1 MRNVRLRC
9 VASYC
14 RAGCSDQSAGPQ
26 GIIPWR
32 PSRPLAYHDRVR
44 RFGARRSP
52 GHDRPSRSNDHRPG
66 RNGHVRLALR
76 RFRVSNAIKIFQGR
90 FGRVALL
97 DMSAP
102 LVGHAHHHCHIL
114 LKAGGAD
121 SAFSVRGET
130 APLTDD
136 SAVLVNAW
144 EHHAYIHPVAPG
156 ERTLILA
163 LYIEPNWLAEIQR
176 SLAMSGHP
184 RFFPQSCVRVTAATR
199 KITEEFVLELWWADE
214 VSPSRLEQLLFN
226 LIISVVEGYSGW
238 RDLVSLLRSKPPV
251 ATDPRIRQAITLMRQ
266 DVGRELDMDSLAA
279 QAGLSRAH
287 FFALFQRDTQ
297 VTPLV
302 YANVLRFE
310 AAVQRLT
317 QTQASV
323 GDVAH
328 GLGFSAPGHFSRF
341 FRQHLGITPSDYRRV
356 VNLFEPP
363 KSDAAPPAPVI

>member
-1 MRNVRLRC
+1 M
-9 VASYC
+9 
-14 RAGCSDQSAGPQ
+14 
-26 GIIPWR
+26 
-32 PSRPLAYHDRVR
+32 
-44 RFGARRSP
+44 
-52 GHDRPSRSNDHRPG
+52 
-66 RNGHVRLALR
+66 
-76 RFRVSNAIKIFQGR
+76 SNAVKIFQGR

-102 LVGHAHHHCHIL
+102 LIGHAHHHCHIL
-114 LKAGGAD
+114 IKAGGAD
-121 SAFSVRGET
+121 SAFSVRGEH

-144 EHHAYIHPVAPG
+144 EHHAYEHPVAPG

-163 LYIEPNWLAEIQR
+163 LYIEPGWLAEIQR
-176 SLAMSGHP
+176 SLVLSGHP
-184 RFFPQSCVRVTAATR
+184 RFFPQRCVHISAATR
-199 KITEEFVLELWWADE
+199 KIAEEFVLELWWADE
-214 VSPSRLEQLLFN
+214 LAPARLEDLLFN
-226 LIISVVEGYSGW
+226 LIIAVIESYSGW

-251 ATDPRIRQAITLMRQ
+251 ATDPRIRRAIALMKQ
-266 DVGRELDMDSLAA
+266 DVGHELDMDALAA

-317 QTQASV
+317 QGNEPV

-328 GLGFSAPGHFSRF
+328 DLGFSAPGHFARF

-363 KSDAAPPAPVI
+363 ASPVPAPPVI